1 MSRVELPEVSSLPP
15 YLRSL
20 HDGARAK
27 DWSTRH
33 VARAFADNSD
43 LLEKYLDFYYPY
55 HSSAGLIDSR
65 LKELVRL
72 RIATL
77 NGCKTCKAARL
88 DPDHVSENEAA
99 CDVDNPSSAGFT
111 PRERAALR
119 LAEAM
124 AVDHFSID
132 DQMIRELRQH
142 FSKGELLELMMMAGQ
157 YIGFGRVLAILQLE
171 ETACPI

>member
-20 HDGARAK
+20 HDGARPK

-43 LLEKYLDFYYPY
+43 LLEKYLGFYYPY
-55 HSSAGLIDSR
+55 HSSEGLIDSR

-99 CDVDNPSSAGFT
+99 SDVDNPRAPASRRESARRCVWRK
-111 PRERAALR
+111 PWLSIILR
-119 LAEAM
+119 
-124 AVDHFSID
+124 S
-132 DQMIRELRQH
+132 MIR
-142 FSKGELLELMMMAGQ
+142 
-157 YIGFGRVLAILQLE
+157 
-171 ETACPI
+171 

>member
-1 MSRVELPEVSSLPP
+1 MSRVELAEVSSLSP
-15 YLRSL
+15 YLRGL
-20 HDGARAK
+20 HDDARPG

-33 VARAFADNSD
+33 VARAFGDNSE
-43 LLEKYLDFYYPY
+43 LLGRYLDFYYPF
-55 HSSAGLIDSR
+55 HSGGMIDSR

-88 DPDHVSENEAA
+88 DPLHVSETEAA
-99 CDVDNPSSAGFT
+99 VGVDRAEEATFT
-111 PRERAALR
+111 ERERAALR

-124 AVDHFSID
+124 ALDHFAIGD
-132 DQMIRELRQH
+132 EMIRDLQRH
-142 FSKGELLELMMMAGQ
+142 FSRAELLELIMMTGQ

-171 ETACPI
+171 DTACSI